1 MLYTPSTDD
10 VGAYTVTRTKNSYS
24 EDMRVFFCEVT
35 GQDSISHIIV
45 DTTLLDSLYL
55 DEECMIMNQAV
66 DNCVSNADASGV

>member
-1 MLYTPSTDD
+1 
-10 VGAYTVTRTKNSYS
+10 
-24 EDMRVFFCEVT
+24 MRVFFCEVT